1 MLVRIRIRNGHSQ
14 NMLSLELVLRM
25 TSQDVRRGRGTIPLE
40 WRHGKTHSIMI
51 QAIDHLGIAV
61 RSLDEAIPLYEK
73 ALGLKCLGREE
84 VASQKVRTAFFDAGG
99 VHLELLEPTAPESP
113 IAKFLTERGEGV
125 HHVAFRTD
133 DIDAQLRQAAGAG
146 VRLIHEKPFDGAAG
160 KLVAFLH
167 PKSTRGVLTE
177 LCALKPG
184 ATAAH

>member
-1 MLVRIRIRNGHSQ
+1 
-14 NMLSLELVLRM
+14 
-25 TSQDVRRGRGTIPLE
+25 
-40 WRHGKTHSIMI
+40 MI
-51 QAIDHLGIAV
+51 TAIDHLGIAV
-61 RSLDEAIPLYEK
+61 KSLDEAVPLYEN

-99 VHLELLEPTAPESP
+99 VHLELLEPTSPESP
-113 IAKFLTERGEGV
+113 IAKFLTDRGEGI
-125 HHVAFRTD
+125 HHIAFRSD
-133 DIDAQLRQAAGAG
+133 NIEGQLKQAAAAG

-177 LCALKPG
+177 FCMPKPG